1 MIKIIFINYGFKFK
15 IKIIINY
22 HSFDYFKKNFKT
34 GVIRYD
40 FSGCL
45 CIKMERFSLW
55 FVFFNKKNGLFVVKA
70 LQIKN
75 EGAKF
80 WIDIRM
86 VLQVTYPLEYGLT
99 FDVYSSST
107 CNKVI
112 IPWCEFYKDPFSKF
126 QRLNRV
132 IYF

>member
-1 MIKIIFINYGFKFK
+1 MI
-15 IKIIINY
+15 
-22 HSFDYFKKNFKT
+22 
-34 GVIRYD
+34 
-40 FSGCL
+40 C
-45 CIKMERFSLW
+45 
-55 FVFFNKKNGLFVVKA
+55 FFLNKKNGLFVVKA

-112 IPWCEFYKDPFSKF
+112 IP
-126 QRLNRV
+126 
-132 IYF
+132 

>member
-1 MIKIIFINYGFKFK
+1 MILF
-15 IKIIINY
+15 
-22 HSFDYFKKNFKT
+22 
-34 GVIRYD
+34 
-40 FSGCL
+40 L
-45 CIKMERFSLW
+45 
-55 FVFFNKKNGLFVVKA
+55 FFYKKNGLFVVKT

-112 IPWCEFYKDPFSKF
+112 IP
-126 QRLNRV
+126 
-132 IYF
+132 